1 MIMRTSLTS
10 TLNHLRQR
18 ISDERG
24 FTMLATLMIMVVTTV
39 LVGALFLAL
48 NGDAK
53 LSQHD
58 LDSKRAYNAAEAGAN
73 AYLYQLNQNPNYWAN
88 CSNDDVSQT
97 QVPGTSPPEYY
108 SYKVI
113 PANGYT
119 TCTSNTIAA
128 FIDETTGSL
137 RMEFTG
143 YSGNPSVQRTIVAQY
158 RKLTPLDFA
167 WYTVYESVDSSI
179 PGTPSSGCNIFYR
192 AGRNSSCNINWITGD
207 TVNGPMYTQDQYLID
222 GSPTFGG
229 SASDKIE
236 SLAPAPSGSGS
247 GNYICSG
254 DNCGGLSLVG
264 TAVPNAPLV
273 PLPSDN
279 TQLLTDATNYGQ
291 TFTGTTKIYL
301 NGTTATVWNCPTTTS
316 SGCTTSTSVDLTQY
330 PLIYIENGAG
340 CKLAQY
346 SPSGTTYTT
355 TSGGMPTGC
364 AGDAYIY
371 GNYTT
376 PVTIAAAN
384 DIVIDGNVTT
394 TESGGV
400 PTGGA
405 TLGLVANQYIRV
417 MHGCTYSY
425 SGNGT
430 NVSSSTQ
437 GGDPA
442 SFNTLDIDAAILT
455 LDHSFIVDNYDC
467 GSPLSTLTV
476 HGAIAQYYRG
486 VVGTVGGSG
495 DATTNATGYLKSYNY
510 DRRLAY
516 LLPPYLFDISTGGWE
531 VERETLCTANGTGAA
546 AC

>member
-1 MIMRTSLTS
+1 MTMRTSLT
-10 TLNHLRQR
+10 TTATHLRQR

-24 FTMLATLMIMVVTTV
+24 FTMLATLMILVITTV

-73 AYLYQLNQNPNYWAN
+73 TFLYQLNQNPNYWES
-88 CSNDDVSQT
+88 CTNDNVSQT

-119 TCTSNTIAA
+119 TCTSNTISA

-167 WYTVYESVDSSI
+167 WYTVYEALDNTLS
-179 PGTPSSGCNIFYR
+179 GYSGCNVFYR
-192 AGRNSSCNINWITGD
+192 AGRSGSCNINWITGD
-207 TVNGPMYTQDQYLID
+207 TVSGPMYTQDQYLID

-236 SLAPAPSGSGS
+236 SLAPAPSGSGN
-247 GNYICSG
+247 GKYICSG
-254 DNCGGLSLVG
+254 DTCGGLNLVG

-301 NGTTATVWNCPTTTS
+301 NGTTATVWNCPTSTS
-316 SGCTTSTSVDLTQY
+316 SGCTTSSSVDLTQY
-330 PLIYIENGAG
+330 PLLYVENGSG
-340 CKLAQY
+340 CKLPSY

-355 TSGGMPTGC
+355 TSGGVPTGC

-384 DIVIDGNVTT
+384 DIVIDGNLTT
-394 TESGGV
+394 TESGNI

-417 MHGCTYSY
+417 MHGCSY
-425 SGNGT
+425 GSNST
-430 NVSSSTQ
+430 NTTAGQ
-437 GGDPA
+437 DPA
-442 SFNTLDIDAAILT
+442 TFNTLDIDAAILA
-455 LDHSFIVDNYDC
+455 LNHSFIVDNYDC

-476 HGAIAQYYRG
+476 HGAIAQYFRG

-495 DATTNATGYLKSYNY
+495 DATTNATGYLKNYNY

-531 VERETLCTANGTGAA
+531 VDRETLCTPGGTSSAT